1 MSTTNNQFF
10 LNLTSFL
17 IYLYPISLIF
27 SPFLTN
33 SIIFFIGIYGLINI
47 KSFDLRSLIKNQF
60 IIYFLIFWI
69 LISFRSIFTEHI
81 FFSLKSSFLFIKYL
95 LFTLG
100 FFFVI
105 KNNKNFMKN
114 FTKVFLFVFLIISFD
129 AFIQFFYGTN
139 LIGYS
144 ANQIENER
152 ISGLF
157 GDELILGSYV
167 ARFSFLIIALILY
180 TNLKI
185 KNIYIFLFIILSFS
199 TTLISGERTALALSI
214 MSIIFFII
222 LTNLINIKLK
232 ISLFIILSLIITGS
246 YKFNDK
252 IKHRMNMTVRDVASS
267 EHILMF
273 SEGHGSHFKTAFN
286 LFKANKIFGQ
296 GANNFRK
303 KCSNEKF
310 FVGPYG
316 CSTHP
321 HNMYLQLLAETGVLG
336 FIFLFLIF
344 LKIVIYSLKHFYI
357 KYFKRQ
363 NYLLEYEIALL
374 TCMLINFWP
383 IVPTGN
389 FFSSSFGNISIIPI
403 IILFLSDKFNKL
415 SFKH

>member
-10 LNLTSFL
+10 LNLSSFL

-33 SIIFFIGIYGLINI
+33 TIIFLIGIYGLINF
-47 KSFDLRSLIKNQF
+47 KSFDFKSLIKNQF
-60 IIYFLIFWI
+60 IIFFFIFWI
-69 LISFRSIFTEHI
+69 LVSLRSLFTEHI

-95 LFTLG
+95 FFILG
-100 FFFVI
+100 FLFII
-105 KNNKNFMKN
+105 KYNKNFLKN
-114 FTKVFLFVFLIISFD
+114 FTKVFLFVFLIVIFD
-129 AFIQFFYGTN
+129 AFLQFVYGSN

-144 ANQIENER
+144 AAQIENQR
-152 ISGLF
+152 ISGFF
-157 GDELILGSYV
+157 GDELILGSYIV
-167 ARFSFLIIALILY
+167 RFSFLIIALILL

-185 KNIYIFLFIILSFS
+185 KNIYIFFFIILSFLAA
-199 TTLISGERTALALSI
+199 LISGERTALALSI

-222 LTNLINIKLK
+222 LTNLINFKLK
-232 ISLFIILSLIITGS
+232 ISLLIIISLIVTGLF
-246 YKFNDK
+246 KFNDK
-252 IKHRMNMTVRDVASS
+252 IKHRMNMTVRDIASS

-286 LFKANKIFGQ
+286 LFEDNKIFGQ
-296 GANNFRK
+296 GANIFRK

-321 HNMYLQLLAETGVLG
+321 HNMYLQLLAETGLLG

-357 KYFKRQ
+357 KYFKRK
-363 NYLLEYEIALL
+363 NYLSEYEIALL

-383 IVPTGN
+383 ILQTGN
-389 FFSSSFGNISIIPI
+389 FFSSSFGNIAIIPI
-403 IILFLSDKFNKL
+403 IFLFLSDKFNKL

>member
-33 SIIFFIGIYGLINI
+33 TIIFLIGIYGLINF
-47 KSFDLRSLIKNQF
+47 KSFDFKSLIKNQF
-60 IIYFLIFWI
+60 IIFFFIFWI
-69 LISFRSIFTEHI
+69 LVSLRSLFTEHI

-95 LFTLG
+95 FFILG
-100 FFFVI
+100 FLFII
-105 KNNKNFMKN
+105 KNNKNFLKN
-114 FTKVFLFVFLIISFD
+114 FTKVFLFVFLIVIFD
-129 AFIQFFYGTN
+129 AFLQFVYGSN

-144 ANQIENER
+144 AAQIENQR
-152 ISGLF
+152 ISGFF
-157 GDELILGSYV
+157 GDELILGSYIV
-167 ARFSFLIIALILY
+167 RFSFLIIALILL

-185 KNIYIFLFIILSFS
+185 KNIYIFFFIILSFLAA
-199 TTLISGERTALALSI
+199 LISGERTALALSI

-222 LTNLINIKLK
+222 LTNLINFKLK
-232 ISLFIILSLIITGS
+232 ISLLIIISLIVTGS
-246 YKFNDK
+246 FKFNDK
-252 IKHRMNMTVRDVASS
+252 IKHRMNMTVRDIASS

-286 LFKANKIFGQ
+286 LFKDNKIFGQ

-321 HNMYLQLLAETGVLG
+321 HNMYLQLLAETGLLG

-357 KYFKRQ
+357 KYFKRK
-363 NYLLEYEIALL
+363 NYLSEYEIALL

-383 IVPTGN
+383 ILQTGN
-389 FFSSSFGNISIIPI
+389 FFSSSFGNIAIIPI
-403 IILFLSDKFNKL
+403 IFLFLSDKFNKL

>member
-33 SIIFFIGIYGLINI
+33 SIIFFIGIYGLTNI
-47 KSFDLRSLIKNQF
+47 KNFDFRSLIKNQF
-60 IIYFLIFWI
+60 IICFLIFWT
-69 LISFRSIFTEHI
+69 LISLRSIFTEHI

-95 LFTLG
+95 LFILG
-100 FFFVI
+100 FYFVI
-105 KNNKNFMKN
+105 KNKENFLKN
-114 FTKVFLFVFLIISFD
+114 FTKVFLFVFLIVVFD
-129 AFIQFFYGTN
+129 AFVQFFYGTN

-144 ANQIENER
+144 ASQIENER
-152 ISGLF
+152 ISGFF
-157 GDELILGSYV
+157 GDELILGSYIV
-167 ARFSFLIIALILY
+167 RFSFLIIALILY

-199 TTLISGERTALALSI
+199 TTLISGERTALALNI
-214 MSIIFFII
+214 ISIIFFII
-222 LTNLINIKLK
+222 LSNLISFKFK

-246 YKFNDK
+246 YTFNDK
-252 IKHRMNMTVRDVASS
+252 IKHRMDMTVRDIASS

-273 SEGHGSHFKTAFN
+273 SKGHESHFKTAFN
-286 LFKANKIFGQ
+286 LFKANKIFGH

-303 KCSNEKF
+303 ECGKEKF

-321 HNMYLQLLAETGVLG
+321 HNMYLQLLAETGILG

-344 LKIVIYSLKHFYI
+344 LKIVIYSLKHFYM
-357 KYFKRQ
+357 KYFKRK

-383 IVPTGN
+383 VSPTGN
-389 FFSSSFGNISIIPI
+389 FFSSSFGNILIIPI